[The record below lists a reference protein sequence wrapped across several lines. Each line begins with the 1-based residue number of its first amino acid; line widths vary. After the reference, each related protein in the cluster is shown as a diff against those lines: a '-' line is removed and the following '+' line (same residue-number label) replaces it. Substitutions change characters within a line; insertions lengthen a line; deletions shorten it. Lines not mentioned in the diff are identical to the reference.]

1 MLSAGTTTSP
11 ISLTGAG
18 WLLAGTS
25 PIWVL
30 HPQPLIGGVNVPYEV
45 VDAGGGVDDEGLVS
59 FHGAGRF
66 TIPTG
71 GDVLDVFISWP
82 VHGIAVT
89 EHLAGAL
96 LT

>member
-1 MLSAGTTTSP
+1 M
-11 ISLTGAG
+11 
-18 WLLAGTS
+18 
-25 PIWVL
+25 
-30 HPQPLIGGVNVPYEV
+30 NVPYEV